1 MKARPLIYSELFTA
15 LINEISRKYFTIYD
29 YLIAK
34 SCLFLKLWSLK
45 RVANSLAVRR
55 RF

>member
-15 LINEISRKYFTIYD
+15 FINEMTSRKYFTTYD

-34 SCLFLKLWSLK
+34 SSLK
-45 RVANSLAVRR
+45 SYGA
-55 RF
+55 